1 VGRLVTPSVR
11 IYDDEGDSIETGIRV
26 SSWDP
31 ENSQS
36 RFAYVASRGSCVG
49 FALMNSEVPSVTCGS
64 FNTPFFPP

>member
-1 VGRLVTPSVR
+1 MTPSVR
-11 IYDDEGDSIETGIRV
+11 IYDEEGDSIEMGIKV

-36 RFAYVASRGSCVG
+36 RFAYVGYVG
-49 FALMNSEVPSVTCGS
+49 FAWMNSEVPSITCGS